1 MPTWSWPRLLDETL
15 VVMCG
20 EMGRTP
26 KVSPI
31 TPGGNNASG
40 EVFTPGRHHWDDV
53 FLYIFAA
60 DGVRGRQSS
69 VERTASAVCPS
80 PKHSHRPSWRPRS
93 FPSWGLTPTPS
104 SATLRVALI

>member
-1 MPTWSWPRLLDETL
+1 MSRRVGVIVYLDPLGAATLGRMIRRGVAVRPPSRRRSRPCPLPPSTPAMPTWSWPRLLDETL

-53 FLYIFAA
+53 FLY
-60 DGVRGRQSS
+60 
-69 VERTASAVCPS
+69 
-80 PKHSHRPSWRPRS
+80 
-93 FPSWGLTPTPS
+93 
-104 SATLRVALI
+104 